1 MNPLYLVGAGVG
13 GIVAGFFIGWKVRG
27 KRAEK
32 ELKAVQ
38 EFDSRQIQSLDK
50 KLRELR
56 NSVNVHVAE
65 KEKKWQEIGEEIEDK
80 NTADAIAAETKHN
93 ESQLTYRAKNEDRT
107 NYNAI
112 TSGLRYSEQES
123 RDERNAKSAI
133 RDFDESGTYEITEKE
148 YWESKEFIDEE
159 IEFYD
164 ASGDVYK
171 DGVLMDPDDIPLYL
185 GYSKDELATR
195 FLIDEPKQIY
205 IRNQNYERIY
215 IVYWEKGL
223 MPE

>member
-1 MNPLYLVGAGVG
+1 MNPLYLVGAGIG

-32 ELKAVQ
+32 ELKEIQ
-38 EFDSRQIQSLDK
+38 DFDTRQIQSLDK

-65 KEKKWQEIGEEIEDK
+65 KEKKWQEIGDEIDK
-80 NTADAIAAETKHN
+80 NPADTIAAETKHN
-93 ESQLTYRAKNEDRT
+93 ESQLTYRAKNEERV

-159 IEFYD
+159 FEFYD

-171 DGVLMDPDDIPLYL
+171 DKVLMDPDDIPLYL

>member
-1 MNPLYLVGAGVG
+1 MNPLYLVGAGIG
-13 GIVAGFFIGWKVRG
+13 GVVAGFFIGWKVRS

-38 EFDSRQIQSLDK
+38 DFDNRQIQSLDK

-80 NTADAIAAETKHN
+80 NPADAIAAETKHN
-93 ESQLTYRAKNEDRT
+93 ESQLTYRAKNEDRV

-123 RDERNAKSAI
+123 RDERNAKNAI

-171 DGVLMDPDDIPLYL
+171 DHVLMDPDDIPLYL

>member
-1 MNPLYLVGAGVG
+1 MNPLYLVGVGVC

-32 ELKAVQ
+32 ELAALQ
-38 EFDSRQIQSLDK
+38 EFDARQIQSLDK
-50 KLRELR
+50 KLRDLR

-65 KEKKWQEIGEEIEDK
+65 KEEKWKEIGSEIKTE
-80 NTADAIAAETKHN
+80 NPADDIAKETKKN
-93 ESQLTYRAKNEDRT
+93 ESQLTYRTKNEDRV

-123 RDERNAKSAI
+123 SDDRKAKTAI
-133 RDFDESGTYEITEKE
+133 RDFDESGTYEITEKD
-148 YWESKEFIDEE
+148 YWESREFIDEE

-171 DGVLMDPDDIPLYL
+171 DHVLMEPDDIPLYL

-195 FLIDEPKQIY
+195 FLLDEPKQIY
-205 IRNQNYERIY
+205 IRNENYERIY
-215 IVYWEKGL
+215 IVYWCKGL